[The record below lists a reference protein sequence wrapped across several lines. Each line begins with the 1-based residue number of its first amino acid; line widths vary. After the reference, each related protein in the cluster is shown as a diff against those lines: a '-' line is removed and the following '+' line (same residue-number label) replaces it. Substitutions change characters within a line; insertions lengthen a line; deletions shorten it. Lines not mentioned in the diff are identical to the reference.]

1 MRKRI
6 RSAYRFAA
14 LLAVVLGIVLPLG
27 GVFAARKSRASF
39 PIVSNAA
46 APDPDS
52 SEAAR
57 LNSIGVAYM
66 NQQRFA
72 DAQKQF
78 ESALK
83 SQPDYLLAKLNLG
96 ISLLSQQ
103 KSEDAR
109 KALQEAAEKLPRD
122 PYAWYNLGLVYKD
135 ISEQEKAV
143 EAFQHVTEIAPNE
156 PDAFYFIGYLKTQL
170 QKYGAAIA
178 AFQSALAVFPFHA
191 SAEFGL
197 ARAYQRKG
205 DADNAREHLQKF
217 QKITSQHLGTPF
229 GAGYGDQG
237 KFSLAEYSKNGLL
250 KAPTA
255 IPVTYVPQSIAAG
268 PSSGA
273 CFFDYDGDGKPD
285 LLLVSAAENGSLRL
299 LHNAG
304 DGKFDDKTAG
314 SGLAITGSGLGCA
327 AGDYDNDGK
336 TDFVIC

>member
-1 MRKRI
+1 MRTRI
-6 RSAYRFAA
+6 RRVYPFAA
-14 LLAVVLGIVLPLG
+14 IILAVIVQGALPPS
-27 GVFAARKSRASF
+27 GVFAGKKSHTLSSATEDS
-39 PIVSNAA
+39 PAA
-46 APDPDS
+46 EGQS

-135 ISEQEKAV
+135 ISEQEKAI
-143 EAFQHVTEIAPNE
+143 EAFQHVTEIAPTE
-156 PDAFYFIGYLKTQL
+156 PDAFYFIGYLNTQL
-170 QKYGAAIA
+170 QKYDAAIA

-205 DADNAREHLQKF
+205 DAENAREHLQKF

-237 KFSLAEYSKNGLL
+237 KFSLAE
-250 KAPTA
+250 
-255 IPVTYVPQSIAAG
+255 
-268 PSSGA
+268 
-273 CFFDYDGDGKPD
+273 
-285 LLLVSAAENGSLRL
+285 
-299 LHNAG
+299 
-304 DGKFDDKTAG
+304 
-314 SGLAITGSGLGCA
+314 
-327 AGDYDNDGK
+327 
-336 TDFVIC
+336 